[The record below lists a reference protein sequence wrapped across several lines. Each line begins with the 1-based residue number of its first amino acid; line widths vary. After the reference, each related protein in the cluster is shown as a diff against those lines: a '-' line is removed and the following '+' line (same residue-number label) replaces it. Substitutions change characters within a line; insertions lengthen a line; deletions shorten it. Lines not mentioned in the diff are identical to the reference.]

1 MALQPDSVSTPE
13 EEVPV
18 ACPCQE
24 MTNNN
29 YTISLSAI
37 RTLYGLADMLR
48 RVARMLEHEAEILED
63 QVNMHIDR
71 EDEYEREERIN
82 SRGERVITIY

>member
-1 MALQPDSVSTPE
+1 
-13 EEVPV
+13 
-18 ACPCQE
+18 

-48 RVARMLEHEAEILED
+48 RVARMLEHEAETLENM
-63 QVNMHIDR
+63 VNMHIDQ
-71 EDEYEREERIN
+71 EMNGNER
-82 SRGERVITIY
+82 RGSAAVGNA